1 MIIDFDVEM
10 NPSEMMLIALKFNEK
25 INQQDVEDLTELMTK
40 DHAFIN
46 SEGETTKG
54 KNAMKEGW
62 KQFFKQYPDYKNIF
76 TCVTTQKNLVVMTG
90 YSTCSYKPLSGPNV
104 WTAKIRGKR
113 VSEWRVNW
121 LDRK

>member
-10 NPSEMMLIALKFNEK
+10 NPSEMMLTALKFNEK
-25 INQQDVEDLTELMTK
+25 INQQDVEGLTELMTE
-40 DHAFIN
+40 DHTFIN

-62 KQFFKQYPDYKNIF
+62 NQFFKKYPDYKNIF
-76 TCVTTQKNLVVMTG
+76 TCVTTQKNVVVMIG
-90 YSTCSYKPLSGPNV
+90 YSTCSYKPLSGPNM
-104 WTAKIRGKR
+104 WTAKVRGKR
-113 VSEWRVNW
+113 ISEWRVTW